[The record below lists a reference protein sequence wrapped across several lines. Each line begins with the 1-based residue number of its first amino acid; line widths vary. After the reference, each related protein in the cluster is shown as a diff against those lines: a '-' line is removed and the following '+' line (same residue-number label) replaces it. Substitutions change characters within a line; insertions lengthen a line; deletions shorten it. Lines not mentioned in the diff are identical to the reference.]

1 MKYTVIDRT
10 DIQVSRVSFGTASLH
25 HIASSSKRQK
35 ILRVASSMGITHF
48 DTSPYYGFGLAE
60 LELGAL
66 LSGSRS
72 AFTVA
77 TKVGLYPRGN
87 DSGGIAQVWA
97 RKLIGKLYPALS
109 RPVIDW
115 SVSRAE
121 ESLRESLERLRTDYI
136 DFLFLHEPDSRLLH
150 ADEFLRWFEREKA
163 RGRIRSW
170 GVAGSESHV
179 APFLQTKH
187 SLTNVV
193 QTADSLEGRR
203 ANFVLAFGRSL
214 QFTYGYFSSERRAG
228 GAVIDP
234 DLTMRSALKRNVSGS
249 IVISTRRPER
259 LVELARCVS

>member
-10 DIQVSRVSFGTASLH
+10 DIRVSRISFGTASLH

-66 LSGSRS
+66 LSGARS

-136 DFLFLHEPDSRLLH
+136 DFVFLHEPDARLLQ
-150 ADEFLRWFEREKA
+150 ADEFLAWFEREKA

-179 APFLQTKH
+179 VPLLQARR

-193 QTADSLEGRR
+193 QTADSLEGQQ
-203 ANFVLAFGRSL
+203 ANFVLDCGRGL
-214 QFTYGYFSSERRAG
+214 QFTYGYFSSECRAG
-228 GAVIDP
+228 GIMDP

-249 IVISTRRPER
+249 IVVSTRRTER